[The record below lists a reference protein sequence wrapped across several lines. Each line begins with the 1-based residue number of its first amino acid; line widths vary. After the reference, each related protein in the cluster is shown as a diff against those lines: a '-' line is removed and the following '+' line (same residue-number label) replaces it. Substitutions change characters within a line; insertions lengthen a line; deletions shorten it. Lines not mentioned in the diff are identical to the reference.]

1 MSKIVVLIY
10 CLFASISFVVAQEI
24 PVNMESIDPVVIGK
38 GNRVPVLLPTVTY
51 DDIEVYVY
59 APYSIE
65 IMEVVIYDAMGEVIY
80 TYTSA
85 MVSGK
90 NTIIL
95 PPTVS
100 ESKYR
105 IMLNFNGYHLLGY
118 F

>member
-1 MSKIVVLIY
+1 MKIICTLFLTTLFCLGMS
-10 CLFASISFVVAQEI
+10 AQEI
-24 PVNMESIDPVVIGK
+24 PIKLGDFPPSTPNEPHRSQSQ
-38 GNRVPVLLPTVTY
+38 LPTVTY
-51 DDIEVYVY
+51 EDNEVYVY

-65 IMEVVIYDAMGEVIY
+65 SMEVIIYDATGEVIY

-85 MVSGK
+85 MVPGK

-100 ESKYR
+100 ESKYC